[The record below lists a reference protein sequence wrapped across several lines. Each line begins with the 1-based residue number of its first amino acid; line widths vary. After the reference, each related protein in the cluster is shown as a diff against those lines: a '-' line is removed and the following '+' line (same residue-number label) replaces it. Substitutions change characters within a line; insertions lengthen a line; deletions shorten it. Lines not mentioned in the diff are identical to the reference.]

1 MKKNLPV
8 TDQEVILPQGTTLVT
23 STNLK
28 GVITYCNDEFVNIS
42 GFEKNELVGKS
53 HNVVRHPDMPPQA
66 FAIMWEHL
74 KAGKPWMGLVKNRCK
89 NGDYYWVNAY
99 VTPVTVA
106 GKVVGYE
113 SVRVSPK
120 PEDVKRAN
128 SYYTRLNA
136 AKKSMPKVPQGAFSS
151 VLFLALLVSSFFV
164 FKDNWS
170 LLCLAVL
177 VEVCTFVSYQHYSFK
192 KTLLSIESLLSNSFK
207 HPVAVATYTD
217 DASTVGSIKV
227 AILSELSHLNTVLCR
242 IENSANELSRESKI
256 GLSATND
263 TKFYMDKQS
272 NETEQVAAAM
282 NEMSTAIFEVSKH
295 VQETAENATSAREKV
310 TKGVELS
317 SLSKHSIVSLNK
329 SVEEITNS
337 IRELESQTTN
347 IADAA
352 GIIEQIAEQTN
363 LLALNAA
370 IEAARAG
377 EHGRGF
383 AVVADEVR
391 QLAQRTQ
398 ESTKKIYA
406 IITNFRSSVSNSVE
420 IASQCSSS
428 AESGLVNV
436 SETETM
442 LNSFSNDM
450 NLIVDMSV
458 QMAASVEEQA
468 LVSDEVNRQIISISS
483 LSTDCTEKSVQAG
496 VAVQELDNVA
506 NQLKDLVM
514 GFKR

>member
-1 MKKNLPV
+1 
-8 TDQEVILPQGTTLVT
+8 
-23 STNLK
+23 
-28 GVITYCNDEFVNIS
+28 
-42 GFEKNELVGKS
+42 
-53 HNVVRHPDMPPQA
+53 
-66 FAIMWEHL
+66 
-74 KAGKPWMGLVKNRCK
+74 MGLVKNRCK

-120 PEDVKRAN
+120 PEDVKKAN
-128 SYYTRLNA
+128 NYYTRLNA

-164 FKDNWS
+164 FKENWS

-177 VEVCTFVSYQHYSFK
+177 VEVCTFFGYQHYSLK

-295 VQETAENATSAREKV
+295 VQETADNPDT
-310 TKGVELS
+310 GGLFPFHQELS
-317 SLSKHSIVSLNK
+317 GQ
-329 SVEEITNS
+329 VETNTHD
-337 IRELESQTTN
+337 RDL
-347 IADAA
+347 
-352 GIIEQIAEQTN
+352 
-363 LLALNAA
+363 
-370 IEAARAG
+370 
-377 EHGRGF
+377 F
-383 AVVADEVR
+383 A
-391 QLAQRTQ
+391 
-398 ESTKKIYA
+398 
-406 IITNFRSSVSNSVE
+406 SS
-420 IASQCSSS
+420 
-428 AESGLVNV
+428 
-436 SETETM
+436 
-442 LNSFSNDM
+442 
-450 NLIVDMSV
+450 
-458 QMAASVEEQA
+458 
-468 LVSDEVNRQIISISS
+468 
-483 LSTDCTEKSVQAG
+483 
-496 VAVQELDNVA
+496 
-506 NQLKDLVM
+506 
-514 GFKR
+514 